1 MYSPIDIDLLIVM
14 DTTGSM
20 QNNIDAAK
28 TRAKTILEEFR
39 DDPDV
44 ATLRA
49 GFIAYRD
56 YNNEFESYLTNT
68 HSLTDNLTNLQN
80 FINRLNAHG
89 GDDEC
94 EAWDSAAV
102 EINTLFRPGT
112 KGVGRIVAWIADAPP
127 HGDQYNCRLG
137 DVQRPIRADLKA
149 EIEEAIG
156 NDAHFYF
163 MLYPPMTNILHCAS
177 NYLKPWGEILP
188 LGDDARS
195 SSADDIKT
203 ILHHGVLQAIA
214 RREIRDGME
223 RGKSRKEIIDGLI
236 ESELPLRELDFDGD
250 KITTRDSDLTRSGAG
265 DLFDKAI
272 RIKPKKAKDIAD
284 RIFKGRRN
292 EEVDDDTDEKDDWR
306 WLRPFVESLGD
317 EIRIDE
323 VNGEI
328 QFVKS
333 KQYPLGKSK
342 SGKNRLW
349 WALDESLLDNMTG
362 NEYLQF
368 MLWVQSESGS
378 EKTIY
383 LTNCGSSKVNNPLR
397 KEALA
402 GLSRKTQV
410 IEVKNGGVAPLPI
423 IPRIPRPWPNP
434 PKPVNPPGPGPD
446 GLDDES
452 DFNCVPGIPHPDCR
466 PYLLVI
472 PEVDCEALKNSDYM
486 IGEKYPNH
494 RVWDCDEDDEWWPD
508 FAEEMH
514 PENREESI
522 AAWRRMN
529 HCFCH
534 ILESAINHAASC
546 LERSNGKMNQTIIV
560 QMSRRGIDMGL
571 LTHPCYKCFEKA
583 VKTLDKRWKDVDGV
597 TLELQIIK

>member
-20 QNNIDAAK
+20 QPNINAAK
-28 TRAKTILEEFR
+28 TRAKIILEEFR

-56 YNNEFESYLTNT
+56 YDDEFESYLTNT

-89 GDDEC
+89 GDDAC

-102 EINTLFRPGT
+102 EINTLFRSGT
-112 KGVGRIVAWIADAPP
+112 NGAGRIVVWIADAPP
-127 HGDQYNCRLG
+127 HGKQYNCGMG
-137 DVQRPIRADLKA
+137 DVQRPIREDLKA
-149 EIEEAIG
+149 EIEEALR

-163 MLYPPMTNILHCAS
+163 MLYPDMTNKLDCAS
-177 NYLKPWGEILP
+177 KYLKPWGEVLA
-188 LGDDARS
+188 LVDEARL

-214 RREIRDGME
+214 RREIRDGIKKGE
-223 RGKSRKEIIDGLI
+223 SRKEIIDGLI
-236 ESELPLRELDFDGD
+236 DSGLPFRELDSDGD
-250 KITTRDSDLTRSGAG
+250 KISTRDSDLTRSGAG
-265 DLFDKAI
+265 DLYDKAI
-272 RIKPKKAKDIAD
+272 RIKPKKAKDIGD
-284 RIFKGRRN
+284 RILKGER
-292 EEVDDDTDEKDDWR
+292 EEADEEDDWR
-306 WLRPFVESLGD
+306 WLRPFVESLSD
-317 EIRIDE
+317 EIRTASLS
-323 VNGEI
+323 GGI

-333 KQYPLGKSK
+333 TQQPLGGRKNR
-342 SGKNRLW
+342 KNRLW
-349 WALDESLLDNMTG
+349 WALDESRLDDMSDDD
-362 NEYLQF
+362 YLQF
-368 MLWVQSESGS
+368 LLWVQNEKGS

-383 LTNCGSSKVNNPLR
+383 LTNCGSTRLNNPLR
-397 KEALA
+397 KEVLA
-402 GLSRKTQV
+402 GTSKTKV
-410 IEVKNGGVAPLPI
+410 IEVKNGGVAPIPI
-423 IPRIPRPWPNP
+423 IPSIPRPWPNP
-434 PKPVNPPGPGPD
+434 PKPVNPTGPGPD

-452 DFNCVPGIPHPDCR
+452 DFNCVPGIPPAPCR

-472 PEVDCEALKNSDYM
+472 PEVDCDALENSDYM
-486 IGEKYPNH
+486 IGEKYPDH
-494 RVWDCDEDDEWWPD
+494 RVWDCDEYHEWWPD
-508 FAEEMH
+508 VEEMH

-522 AAWRRMN
+522 VAWKKMN
-529 HCFCH
+529 HCFCR

-560 QMSRRGIDMGL
+560 QMSRKGIDMGL
-571 LTHPCYKCFEKA
+571 LTHPCYRCFEKA

-597 TLELQIIK
+597 TLELQVIK